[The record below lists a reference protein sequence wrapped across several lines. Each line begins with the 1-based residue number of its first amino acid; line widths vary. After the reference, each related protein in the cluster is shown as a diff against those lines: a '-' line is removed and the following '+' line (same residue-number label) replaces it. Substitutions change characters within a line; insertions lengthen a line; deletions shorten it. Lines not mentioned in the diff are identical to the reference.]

1 MFWKDLVLTKFKN
14 GFRILN
20 EKNLDDKFFVI
31 DDVKLNIGDEFRVG
45 PNGYFEHIGNPN
57 KLIEN
62 FSPWLQIFFIIIFIF
77 KILRFSKTKN

>member
-62 FSPWLQIFFIIIFIF
+62 KGTVSIISSDPSCKDGNGWF
-77 KILRFSKTKN
+77 TT

>member
-62 FSPWLQIFFIIIFIF
+62 FVKEEIA
-77 KILRFSKTKN
+77 